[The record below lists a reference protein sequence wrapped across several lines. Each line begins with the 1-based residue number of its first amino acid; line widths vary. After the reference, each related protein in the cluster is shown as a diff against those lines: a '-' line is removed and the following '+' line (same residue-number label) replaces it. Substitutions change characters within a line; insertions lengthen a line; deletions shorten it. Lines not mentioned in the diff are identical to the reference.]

1 MGVESRT
8 GDVVNGLR
16 LRHRSPWLRYAA
28 AVLFVA
34 LAFGARWLLN
44 PVLGDRKPFPTFYV
58 SMTAAAWLAGLGPT
72 LLAVVLGYLL
82 GDFFFVPPDLSFS
95 AFDVSNTGTYFSV
108 CLAITFFTHM
118 MHAAEDRAQASA
130 AEARDRQHDLER
142 EIAERHRVEQEREH
156 LLEQLRTA
164 RERLEAVLRQM
175 PAGVVI
181 TEAPSGR
188 IVLANDQARQI
199 WRRLLADSSHELGT
213 GVHELRAKD
222 GQAYLSHEW
231 PLARSLA
238 GGEVVKN
245 EEIQFPRDG
254 GDWSTVLVNSSP
266 IRDPHGAVVA
276 AVAVLYDITARKRA
290 EEALQHAHSELEE
303 RVAERTLDLARANES
318 LRAEIGERRLAEAAR
333 NDLLRRIVVVQ
344 EEERV
349 RIARELHDQMG
360 QQLTALK
367 LGLEALDG
375 PPAAEGD
382 DRRERLQRL
391 LALTRQIGHDMHR
404 IAWELGPAALDELDL
419 PTALSNYAEE
429 WAGHSG
435 VAVRFQCTGGWDER
449 LPPQVEGPLYRV
461 VQEALT
467 NVAKHAAASRLSLI
481 LNRRSDELQVIVED
495 DGVGF
500 DTELKTTPVRPGPQ
514 LGLAGMKERVQTMG
528 GILQVESSPGS
539 GTTLFVRVPVPVQRN
554 GSR

>member
-1 MGVESRT
+1 MSAEDRAADSGRV
-8 GDVVNGLR
+8 LR
-16 LRHRSPWLRYAA
+16 FRHRSAWLRYGAA
-28 AVLFVA
+28 ALFVV
-34 LAFGARWLLN
+34 LACGARWLLD
-44 PVLGDRKPFPTFYV
+44 PVLSTRKPFPTFYV
-58 SMTAAAWLAGLGPT
+58 SVTAAAWVSGLGPT
-72 LLAVVLGYLL
+72 LFAVVLGYLL
-82 GDFFFVPPDLSFS
+82 GDYFFVIPHHEFS
-95 AFDVSNTGTYFSV
+95 AFDVTNTGTYFFV
-108 CLAITFFTHM
+108 GLAITFFTHM

-130 AEARDRQHDLER
+130 AEARDRQRDLEC
-142 EIAERHRVEQEREH
+142 EIAERRRVEREREN

-181 TEAPSGR
+181 AEAPSGR
-188 IVLANDQARQI
+188 IVLANDQARRI
-199 WRRLLADSSHELGT
+199 WRRLLANPNHELGT
-213 GVHELRAKD
+213 GVHELRTRD
-222 GQAYLSHEW
+222 GLAYLPHEW

-238 GGEVVKN
+238 RGEVVRN

-254 GDWSTVLVNSSP
+254 GGWGTVLVSSSP
-266 IRDPHGAVVA
+266 IRDGREAVVA

-290 EEALQHAHSELEE
+290 EEALLHAHSELEE

-367 LGLEALDG
+367 LGLEALER
-375 PPAAEGD
+375 PPAVEGPD
-382 DRRERLQRL
+382 LRERLQRL

-435 VAVRFQCTGGWDER
+435 VAVKFQCTGGWERR

-467 NVAKHAAASRLSLI
+467 NVAKHAAARRLSLI

-500 DTELKTTPVRPGPQ
+500 DTEVKPAPVRPGPQ
-514 LGLAGMKERVQTMG
+514 LGLTGMKERVQAMG

-539 GTTLFVRVPVPVQRN
+539 GTTLFVRLPLGRN